1 MKPEMILLL
10 VVCVAILVLSAVGIY
25 LTGTERPA
33 AVRKLF
39 VPGFGLID
47 RRLCHAPVWF
57 SSRSS
62 REAGAIGSS

>member
-1 MKPEMILLL
+1 MKPEMVLLL

-39 VPGFGLID
+39 VPGFSL
-47 RRLCHAPVWF
+47 
-57 SSRSS
+57 SRSPPVPCS
-62 REAGAIGSS
+62 GDGSHSPVPTQSFG